1 MLLRPTRAL
10 IALLIL
16 WTLMGLAG
24 SLHPG
29 VSVGWGILG
38 GALAFLAL
46 LDALVAFVFKL
57 PLAERTLPG
66 RMAVGVEGEVKL
78 RIINLS
84 DRPIH
89 VGVFDG
95 IPSRCECDVFPWRG
109 WIKRSGY
116 LDLNYPITLSK
127 RGEVSF
133 GKTHILMTSL
143 LGFWSRFVKIGDH
156 GKVKVYPNYQPVL
169 SYALMAMAHRQE
181 HTGII
186 RKNRA
191 GLSRD
196 FHQLRDYQMG
206 DSLSQI
212 DWKASSKRQSLISRD
227 FQEQLDQSV
236 ILMLDC
242 GRRMRTIDG
251 EISQF
256 DHCLNSMLLISYV
269 ALRQGDQVGIL
280 SFGGTDRWLP
290 PVKGT
295 SSMTTVLNHLYD
307 YETSPFPSDFS
318 EAAER
323 LLRHQQRRSMVVVM
337 TNLRGEDSDEIRE
350 PLRKLRQKHVV
361 VLASLRESGIG
372 EMMDKDLVGFEDA
385 LGYFAAHDYAAER
398 QDVLTTL
405 KADGIVTLDETAQ
418 EFPVALA
425 NTYLDTRQII

>member
-1 MLLRPTRAL
+1 
-10 IALLIL
+10 
-16 WTLMGLAG
+16 
-24 SLHPG
+24 
-29 VSVGWGILG
+29 
-38 GALAFLAL
+38 
-46 LDALVAFVFKL
+46 
-57 PLAERTLPG
+57 
-66 RMAVGVEGEVKL
+66 
-78 RIINLS
+78 
-84 DRPIH
+84 
-89 VGVFDG
+89 
-95 IPSRCECDVFPWRG
+95 VFPSRG

-116 LDLNYPITLSK
+116 LDLSYPITLSQ
-127 RGEVSF
+127 RGEIDF
-133 GKTHILMTSL
+133 GKTHIMMTSL
-143 LGFWSRFVKIGDH
+143 LGFWSRGVKIGDK

-256 DHCLNSMLLISYV
+256 DHCLNAMLLISYV

-290 PVKGT
+290 PVKGA

-323 LLRHQQRRSMVVVM
+323 LLKHQQRRSMVVVM
-337 TNLRGEDSDEIRE
+337 TNLRGEDSDELRE
-350 PLRKLRQKHVV
+350 PLKKLRQKHVV

-372 EMMDKDLVGFEDA
+372 EMMDKDLMSFEDA

-405 KADGIVTLDETAQ
+405 KADGVVTLDETAQ
-418 EFPVALA
+418 QFPIALA

>member
-1 MLLRPTRAL
+1 MPLRPTRAL

-24 SLHPG
+24 SLYPP
-29 VSVGWGILG
+29 VSDWWGIMGGILG
-38 GALAFLAL
+38 LVVLF
-46 LDALVAFVFKL
+46 DALVAYVFRPPGVK
-57 PLAERTLPG
+57 RTLPG
-66 RMAVGVEGEVKL
+66 RMAVGIESEVEL
-78 RIINLS
+78 RIINPTH
-84 DRPIH
+84 RPLH

-95 IPSRCECDVFPWRG
+95 IPNRCECEAFPWRG
-109 WIKRSGY
+109 WIKGKGY
-116 LDLNYPITLSK
+116 LDLNYPITLPE
-127 RGEVSF
+127 RGEIGF

-143 LGFWSRFVKIGDH
+143 LGLWSRQVKVGEV
-156 GKVKVYPNYQPVL
+156 GTVKVYPNYQPVL

-256 DHCLNSMLLISYV
+256 DHCLNSMLLLSYV

-290 PVKGT
+290 PVKGA
-295 SSMTTVLNHLYD
+295 SAMTTVLNHLYD
-307 YETSPFPSDFS
+307 YETSPFPSDFA

-323 LLRHQQRRSMVVVM
+323 LLKHQQRRSMVVVM
-337 TNLRGEDSDEIRE
+337 TNLRGEDSDELRE

-361 VLASLRESGIG
+361 VLASLREMGIG
-372 EMMDKDLVGFEDA
+372 EMMDKELNSFEDA
-385 LGYFAAHDYAAER
+385 LGYLAAHDYAAER
-398 QDVLTTL
+398 EAVLTTL
-405 KADGIVTLDETAQ
+405 RADGIVTLDETAQ
-418 EFPVALA
+418 QFPIALA
-425 NTYLDTRQII
+425 NAYLDTRQII

>member
-1 MLLRPTRAL
+1 MPLRPTRAL

-16 WTLMGLAG
+16 WTFMGLAG
-24 SLHPG
+24 SLYPP
-29 VSVGWGILG
+29 VSGWWGIMG
-38 GALAFLAL
+38 GILAL
-46 LDALVAFVFKL
+46 VVLFDALVAFVFK
-57 PLAERTLPG
+57 PPRVERTLPG
-66 RMAVGVEGEVKL
+66 RMAVGIESEVKL
-78 RIINLS
+78 RIINPAP
-84 DRPIH
+84 RPLH

-95 IPSRCECDVFPWRG
+95 IPSHCECEAFPWRG
-109 WIKRSGY
+109 WIKGKGY
-116 LDLNYPITLSK
+116 LDLNYPIILPE
-127 RGEVSF
+127 RGEIDF
-133 GKTHILMTSL
+133 GKTHVLMTSL
-143 LGFWSRFVKIGDH
+143 LGFWSRLVKVGDE
-156 GKVKVYPNYQPVL
+156 GTVKVYPSYQPVL

-186 RKNRA
+186 RKNRT

-256 DHCLNSMLLISYV
+256 DHCLNSMLLLSYV

-290 PVKGT
+290 PVKGA
-295 SSMTTVLNHLYD
+295 SAMTTVLNHLYD
-307 YETSPFPSDFS
+307 YETSPFPSDFA

-323 LLRHQQRRSMVVVM
+323 LLKHQQRRSMVVVM
-337 TNLRGEDSDEIRE
+337 TNLRGEDSDELRE

-361 VLASLRESGIG
+361 VLASLREMGIG
-372 EMMDKDLVGFEDA
+372 EMMDKDLTSFEDA
-385 LGYFAAHDYAAER
+385 LGYLAAHDYAAER
-398 QDVLTTL
+398 ETVLATL
-405 KADGIVTLDETAQ
+405 RADGIVTLDETAQ
-418 EFPVALA
+418 QFPIALA
-425 NTYLDTRQII
+425 NAYLDTRQII